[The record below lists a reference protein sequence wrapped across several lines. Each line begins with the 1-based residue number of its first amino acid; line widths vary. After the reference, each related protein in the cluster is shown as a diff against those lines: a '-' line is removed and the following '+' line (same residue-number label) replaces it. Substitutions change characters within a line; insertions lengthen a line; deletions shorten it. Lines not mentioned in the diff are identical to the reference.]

1 MAKKEKVFISGAISS
16 ALSTYQYQFSE
27 AQMVLEHLGYI
38 VLNPAWLPLGMEYA
52 DYIAIDDAMLL
63 QSDIICLLPGWAKS
77 VGARREKKIAERNGI
92 RVMFYK
98 NIRCW

>member
-1 MAKKEKVFISGAISS
+1 
-16 ALSTYQYQFSE
+16 
-27 AQMVLEHLGYI
+27 MVLEHLGYI

-52 DYIAIDDAMLL
+52 DYVAIDDAMLL
-63 QSDIICLLPGWAKS
+63 QSDIICLLPGWSKS
-77 VGARREKKIAERNGI
+77 AGARREKKIAELNGI